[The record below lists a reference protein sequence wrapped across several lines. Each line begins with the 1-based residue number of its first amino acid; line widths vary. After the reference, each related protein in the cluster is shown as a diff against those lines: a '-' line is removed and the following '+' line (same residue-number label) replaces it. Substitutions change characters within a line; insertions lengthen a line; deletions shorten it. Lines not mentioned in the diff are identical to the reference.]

1 MRPIHLFAATLL
13 IATLFADGGTAQQS
27 EHLRFAFVTHGG
39 PGNPFW
45 NVVITGMEDAGKRYD
60 VDVQWLSNPTFSI
73 ENMADFLDDAIAAD
87 VDGLAV
93 TCPDPDAIRENVAR
107 ARAAGIPVV
116 LNTADPGAGT
126 EQALPTLFYI
136 GASEFLG
143 ARRMHARSWQLL
155 QRRASRHASQVFTA
169 FSNRRVSSSM
179 V

>member
-1 MRPIHLFAATLL
+1 MRPIHLFAAALL

-45 NVVITGMEDAGKRYD
+45 
-60 VDVQWLSNPTFSI
+60 
-73 ENMADFLDDAIAAD
+73 IAAD

-126 EQALPTLFYI
+126 AIAAIASSDPRLSPLVLSFLTGLAGAL
-136 GASEFLG
+136 
-143 ARRMHARSWQLL
+143 
-155 QRRASRHASQVFTA
+155 
-169 FSNRRVSSSM
+169 
-179 V
+179 

>member
-1 MRPIHLFAATLL
+1 LRPIHLFAAALL

-45 NVVITGMEDAGKRYD
+45 
-60 VDVQWLSNPTFSI
+60 
-73 ENMADFLDDAIAAD
+73 IAAD